1 MAGVR
6 VTIKGKRVTLSK
18 KEFIPI
24 LAKFIEREGWEVM
37 KEYRG
42 SEALPEPYR
51 CGGDRLV
58 DDALALVP

>member
-1 MAGVR
+1 MAGIR

-24 LAKFIEREGWEVM
+24 LAKFIEREGWEVA
-37 KEYRG
+37 KEYND
-42 SEALPEPYR
+42 EINEPYR
-51 CGGDRLV
+51 FGGDRLV

>member
-1 MAGVR
+1 MAGIR
-6 VTIKGKRVTLSK
+6 VSIKGKRVTLSK

-37 KEYRG
+37 KEYPAG
-42 SEALPEPYR
+42 TTPEPYR
-51 CGGDRLV
+51 FGGDRLV

>member
-24 LAKFIEREGWEVM
+24 LAKFIEREGWEVA
-37 KEYRG
+37 KEYND
-42 SEALPEPYR
+42 ELPEPYR
-51 CGGDRLV
+51 FGGDRLV